1 MATLSA
7 YSRCSTGQCNYN
19 LGTVFWRIDLS
30 MSDSLTQL
38 TLIEGH
44 RKTVSVQA
52 DGTRLYPEK
61 LTWWY
66 WRISTVYHYRCLVI
80 NVMAFYLSSN
90 SSENFIQVQDWLNDI
105 LNSTPNVNQKCIY
118 LLTYFKPIISIF
130 VQPKQFY
137 LRQLETFKTK
147 HIDHVYRIVASW
159 SLYRCYRYGM
169 SDKICTRFV
178 VVIYQF

>member
-7 YSRCSTGQCNYN
+7 YSRWSMGQCNYN

-30 MSDSLTQL
+30 MSDSLIQL

-61 LTWWY
+61 LTCWY

-80 NVMAFYLSSN
+80 KVMAFYLSSN
-90 SSENFIQVQDWLNDI
+90 SSENFLHVQVLIKDMSVWNNCARLNGPI

-118 LLTYFKPIISIF
+118 LLTYFTPII
-130 VQPKQFY
+130 Y
-137 LRQLETFKTK
+137 
-147 HIDHVYRIVASW
+147 
-159 SLYRCYRYGM
+159 
-169 SDKICTRFV
+169 ICTTNTVLSPPTWNFPNQTHRLCLQDCCKLRFV
-178 VVIYQF
+178 SLL